1 MERDEST
8 ASSIINL
15 ASVFAQGSTLAGAAC
30 ASAFDSEVPAGARGR
45 TSGAVADEQVES
57 RWPHWVWRWREKE
70 ASLFWS
76 LLSSSP
82 TAEPAEGAIPRST
95 QSGVKKKKK

>member
-8 ASSIINL
+8 ASPIINL

-30 ASAFDSEVPAGARGR
+30 ASAFDSGVPAGARGR

-57 RWPHWVWRWREKE
+57 SWPHWVWRWQLGNEFILE
-70 ASLFWS
+70 L
-76 LLSSSP
+76 
-82 TAEPAEGAIPRST
+82 
-95 QSGVKKKKK
+95 VKFFPHC